1 MVYPKRILITGVT
14 GTLGTTLT
22 RLLLKDPDVDE
33 IIGISRDE
41 QKQRQIPTHPILKLR
56 LADIRD
62 PAAVARAI
70 GSKPID
76 YIFHLAAL
84 KCVDTLE
91 YHPYEAFQTNV
102 IGTQNMVDI
111 ADQLDAKLTFTSTDK
126 ACYPVNAYGQSKALA
141 EKIVLNAGHTV
152 CRYGN
157 VLGSRGSFLPSLI
170 LSLKTEGKAYLTH
183 PDMTRFW
190 MSAGQVAQF
199 VKDAGRE
206 SKSGLKV
213 PQGLQ
218 ACDMPSFIKAVASF
232 CGVEKY
238 EIEEIGVRP
247 GEKFH
252 ETLVTKEEGSLV
264 TSEDRDRQFH
274 FKSLQRFIIDV
285 MKEDI

>member
-1 MVYPKRILITGVT
+1 MEKRRVLITGIT

-22 RLLLKDPDVDE
+22 RLLLQDDNLDE
-33 IIGISRDE
+33 IVGVSRDE
-41 QKQRQIPTHPILKLR
+41 QKQRQMPTHPKLKLR
-56 LADIRD
+56 LADVRD
-62 PAAVARAI
+62 ANSVARAL
-70 GSKPID
+70 GSEPVD

-91 YHPYEAFQTNV
+91 FHPHEALQTNV
-102 IGTQNMVDI
+102 IGTQNMLDI
-111 ADQLDAKLTFTSTDK
+111 AQQYGAKLTFTSTDK

-141 EKIVLNAGHTV
+141 EKMVLNAGHTV

-190 MSAGQVAQF
+190 MSAGQVALF
-199 VKDAGRE
+199 VRDAGRQ
-206 SKSGLKV
+206 SKGGLKV
-213 PQGLQ
+213 PDGLQ
-218 ACDMPSFIKAVASF
+218 ACSMPDFIKAVASF
-232 CGVEKY
+232 TGVERY
-238 EIEEIGVRP
+238 EVEEIGIRP

-252 ETLVTKEEGSLV
+252 ETLVTAEEGGLI
-264 TSEDRDRQFH
+264 TSADRERQFH
-274 FKSLQRFIIDV
+274 FKSLERFIVDV